1 MALTVEALEMEARMH
16 DRSDEQLEKIEERL
30 AQPATRGEVAELR
43 SEMVS
48 GFAEMRSSF
57 DRRLE
62 RLEGR
67 FDRLNFILITSAIG
81 IILALVG
88 FHG

>member
-1 MALTVEALEMEARMH
+1 MPVTGEMLEMEARMH
-16 DRSDEQLEKIEERL
+16 DRSDEQIGKIEERL
-30 AQPATRGEVAELR
+30 AQTATRGEVAELR

-48 GFAEMRSSF
+48 GFAEMCGSL

-67 FDRLNFILITSAIG
+67 FDRLNYILITSAIG
-81 IILALVG
+81 IIVPLVG
-88 FHG
+88 FQG